1 MTKVN
6 KISVMLIAALAAA
19 SILSCTK
26 EEKVVTGANAIGFH
40 CTDVWTKAM
49 VSTSKDLQGDGF
61 QVYAHGTF
69 EGSGKIYTFSR
80 HVTHSLDGWNYTDTE
95 YWLPT
100 CGYTFRAY
108 FPASLKSL
116 ISEVSPTEYKI
127 QGYEIASQYGK
138 QQDILMA
145 EAARTTAQAL
155 GGDGTTV
162 PLTFRHLLSN
172 LNVTLKVKQVKREET
187 VLDDDGNPVVDENG
201 NPVTEMK
208 WVNAID
214 ADVKAV
220 AFTGVAQ
227 KADYNGAWT
236 NHTGYA
242 SVGDNMQS
250 PVRVTPEGVKIFGED
265 GLLAIPETLEDGDV
279 SLYILA
285 DITLPNGTRMQKDW
299 TLRVPA
305 ATWAPN
311 NKYNYTATLTE
322 DFNIE
327 FEEPKVESWSQEQMS
342 GTVIIR

>member
-1 MTKVN
+1 
-6 KISVMLIAALAAA
+6 MLIAALAAA

-26 EEKVVTGANAIGFH
+26 EEKVATGANAIGFH

-49 VSTSKDLQGDGF
+49 VSGEADMQEEGF

-69 EGSGKIYTFSR
+69 EGSGETYTFSR

-108 FPASLKSL
+108 FPASLESL
-116 ISEVSPTEYKI
+116 ISEVSLDEYKI

-172 LNVTLKVKQVKREET
+172 LNVTLKVAT
-187 VLDDDGNPVVDENG
+187 DDYPVFDENDNPVLDENG
-201 NPVTEMK
+201 EPVMETI
-208 WVNAID
+208 VLLN

-265 GLLAIPETLEDGDV
+265 GLLAIPETLADGDV

-285 DITLPNGTRMQKDW
+285 DITLAHQDILCKAKGINTMCKHLFAYQFLFNFRKL
-299 TLRVPA
+299 TFCLFRCILAVLRS
-305 ATWAPN
+305 
-311 NKYNYTATLTE
+311 
-322 DFNIE
+322 I
-327 FEEPKVESWSQEQMS
+327 S
-342 GTVIIR
+342 VILG